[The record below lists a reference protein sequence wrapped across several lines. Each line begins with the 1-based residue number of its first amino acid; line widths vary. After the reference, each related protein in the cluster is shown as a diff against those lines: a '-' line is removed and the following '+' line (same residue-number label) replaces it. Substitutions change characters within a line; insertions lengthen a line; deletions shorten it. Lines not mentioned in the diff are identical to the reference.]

1 MSSEIRV
8 RFAPSPTGYL
18 HIGGARTALF
28 NWLFVRHHGGKLVLR
43 IEDTDLKRNTE
54 EAAAA
59 IYQGLEWLGLN
70 WDEGPHVGG
79 DLGPYFQSQR
89 AEIYERYLKKLQDSG
104 HIFED
109 QGALRFRSPREH
121 VVVNDLVCGKIDFD
135 LTNPGTH
142 PDMTIRRPD
151 GSWIFH
157 FVNVIDDIEMKISHV
172 IRGED
177 HLSNAPKHIELY
189 RALGATPPH
198 FAHIPLILNRDG
210 SKMSKRDEGARVA
223 TYIEQGYAPEAVRN
237 YLCLLGWSPKDNRE
251 KIDID
256 EVVKLFELEKINRR
270 NAAFDL
276 DKCFWLNGQYVAQMS
291 LDRFIEL
298 ARPFLERAKIDI
310 SNDKY
315 LPEVLAIVKE
325 KIKLFKDVPEWT
337 SYFFTENY
345 EFDSE
350 AVQKVFDKSEAVS
363 RLKALHEEFAKVD
376 KWDFQTL
383 ESALKSL
390 AQKLGCKT
398 GDLVHP
404 ARVAV
409 SGRSVGPSL
418 YHMLEVMGKER
429 VLKHF
434 DRMNAQLGAVNVIQ
448 VESGKLHGFKPDG
461 RGFARAILEVFSVD
475 LRDLRVMILGAGGAA
490 RAIALQCA
498 KENSERLVIA
508 NRSFEKARKLADQLR
523 DFFAGPKV
531 LGPVARLQAIPLE
544 EAAIRFQIGNV
555 DLMVNTTSN
564 GLKRGDPTTNPTRMF

>member
-1 MSSEIRV
+1 MNPEIRV

-28 NWLFVRHHGGKLVLR
+28 NWLFARHHGGKLILR
-43 IEDTDLKRNTE
+43 VEDTDKARNTD

-59 IYQGLEWLGLN
+59 IYEGLQWLDLS

-89 AEIYERYLKKLQDSG
+89 TEIYERYLKKLQDGG

-121 VVVNDLVCGKIDFD
+121 VVVDDVVCGKIDFD

-142 PDMTIRRPD
+142 PDMTLRRPD

-177 HLSNAPKHIELY
+177 HLSNTPKHIELY
-189 RALGATPPH
+189 KALGATPPR
-198 FAHIPLILNRDG
+198 FAHIPLILNQDG

-251 KIDID
+251 KVDIE

-276 DKCFWLNGQYVAQMS
+276 NKCFWLNGQYIAQMS

-298 ARPFLERAKIDI
+298 ARPFLEKAKIDI
-310 SNDKY
+310 SDEKY
-315 LPEVLAIVKE
+315 LRAVLAIVKE

-337 SYFFTENY
+337 AYFFTDYDFDPAAAENV
-345 EFDSE
+345 FGKPE
-350 AVQKVFDKSEAVS
+350 AAT
-363 RLKALHEEFAKVD
+363 RLSALRDEFAKID
-376 KWDFQTL
+376 NWNLEQIESTL
-383 ESALKSL
+383 KAL
-390 AQKLGCKT
+390 AQKLDCKT

-404 ARVAV
+404 ARIAV
-409 SGRSVGPSL
+409 SGRAIGPSL
-418 YHMLEVMGKER
+418 YHMLEVMGKKR
-429 VLKHF
+429 VLARFERATARFSKLP
-434 DRMNAQLGAVNVIQ
+434 RMSA
-448 VESGKLHGFKPDG
+448 
-461 RGFARAILEVFSVD
+461 
-475 LRDLRVMILGAGGAA
+475 
-490 RAIALQCA
+490 
-498 KENSERLVIA
+498 
-508 NRSFEKARKLADQLR
+508 
-523 DFFAGPKV
+523 
-531 LGPVARLQAIPLE
+531 
-544 EAAIRFQIGNV
+544 
-555 DLMVNTTSN
+555 
-564 GLKRGDPTTNPTRMF
+564 

>member
-1 MSSEIRV
+1 MGSEVRV

-59 IYQGLEWLGLN
+59 IYAGLEWLGLN
-70 WDEGPHVGG
+70 WDEGPNIGG
-79 DLGPYFQSQR
+79 NLGPYFQSQR
-89 AEIYERYLKKLQDSG
+89 TEIYERYLKKLQDGG

-177 HLSNAPKHIELY
+177 HLSNTPKHIEIF
-189 RALGATPPH
+189 RALGVSPPNY
-198 FAHIPLILNRDG
+198 AHIPLILNRDG
-210 SKMSKRDEGARVA
+210 SKMSKRDAGAAVS
-223 TYIEQGYAPEAVRN
+223 TYIDQGYAPEAVRN
-237 YLCLLGWSPKDNRE
+237 YLCLLGLSPKDNRE
-251 KIDID
+251 KIDIEED
-256 EVVKLFELEKINRR
+256 VKLFELEKINRR

-276 DKCFWLNGQYVAQMS
+276 HKCFWLNGQYVAQMS

-315 LPEVLAIVKE
+315 LREVLAIVKE
-325 KIKLFKDVPEWT
+325 KNKIFIDDSDWT
-337 SYFFTENY
+337 SNFFSDNIV
-345 EFDSE
+345 FDSE
-350 AVQKVFDKSEAVS
+350 AVKKVFDKSEAAS
-363 RLKALHEEFAKVD
+363 RLKALHEEFGRLD
-376 KWDFQTL
+376 KWNLAAL
-383 ESALKSL
+383 ESTLKSL
-390 AQKLGCKT
+390 AQALGCKT

-429 VLKHF
+429 VLKRF
-434 DRMNAQLGAVNVIQ
+434 DRMMAQLGA
-448 VESGKLHGFKPDG
+448 K
-461 RGFARAILEVFSVD
+461 
-475 LRDLRVMILGAGGAA
+475 
-490 RAIALQCA
+490 
-498 KENSERLVIA
+498 
-508 NRSFEKARKLADQLR
+508 
-523 DFFAGPKV
+523 
-531 LGPVARLQAIPLE
+531 
-544 EAAIRFQIGNV
+544 
-555 DLMVNTTSN
+555 
-564 GLKRGDPTTNPTRMF
+564 